1 MKFEKNTIYSLKFN
15 SGEEVIA
22 KVTGTEFGTIT
33 VTKPLAM
40 AATPQGLQMIP
51 AMFTF
56 DPHKTV
62 VININSVSMSSEAR
76 SDVQTAYLEAT
87 TGLTVGSNQILKG

>member
-1 MKFEKNTIYSLKFN
+1 MN

-22 KVTGTEFGTIT
+22 KVTATEFNSIS
-33 VTKPLAM
+33 VSKPLAM
-40 AATPQGLQMIP
+40 AATPQGLQMVP

-56 DPHKTV
+56 DPDKDV
-62 VININSVSMSSEAR
+62 DININSISMSSLAR
-76 SDVQTAYLEAT
+76 DDVQTAYIEAT

>member
-1 MKFEKNTIYSLKFN
+1 MKFEKNTIYSLKLN

-22 KVTGTEFGTIT
+22 KVTNTDFGTIS
-33 VTKPLAM
+33 VSKPLAM

-56 DPHKTV
+56 DPDKNV
-62 VININSVSMSSEAR
+62 DINISSISMSSVAR
-76 SDVQTAYLEAT
+76 SDVQTAYIEAT

>member
-1 MKFEKNTIYSLKFN
+1 MN

-22 KVTGTEFGTIT
+22 KVTATDFSSIS
-33 VTKPLAM
+33 VSKPLAM
-40 AATPQGLQMIP
+40 AATPQGLQMVP

-56 DPHKTV
+56 DPDKNV
-62 VININSVSMSSEAR
+62 DININSISMSSLAR
-76 SDVQTAYLEAT
+76 DDVQTAYIEAT